1 MIDEPFVRKV
11 ALDTVPRSSW
21 WAIALRGVLAVVFGV
36 LVLANPG
43 VGVAWLILVFALYAA
58 ADGIFALAT
67 AVSHGRAG
75 LSWGWWL
82 VEGVVSLAVAA
93 LALARPGVTL
103 LAIVL
108 LIAFR
113 AIVLGLFEVGGAFA
127 GRGHDHRW
135 LLGLTGVVSILFGV
149 LLIAE
154 PAAGTLALIW
164 AVGVY
169 AVVFGAMLIVV
180 GLRALG
186 ETRHERPA
194 VPPREPRDVREVPT
208 GPRGYAT

>member
-1 MIDEPFVRKV
+1 
-11 ALDTVPRSSW
+11 
-21 WAIALRGVLAVVFGV
+21 
-36 LVLANPG
+36 
-43 VGVAWLILVFALYAA
+43 
-58 ADGIFALAT
+58 
-67 AVSHGRAG
+67 
-75 LSWGWWL
+75 
-82 VEGVVSLAVAA
+82 VAA

-113 AIVLGLFEVGGAFA
+113 AIALGVFELGGAFA
-127 GRGHDHRW
+127 GRGFDHRW

-149 LLIAE
+149 LLIAQ
-154 PAAGTLALIW
+154 PGAGALALVW

-186 ETRHERPA
+186 DNR
-194 VPPREPRDVREVPT
+194 RESAATLPRDQVPM